1 MKVVLIS
8 GSPRPEGNTV
18 QILRECAKTIEAEGV
33 EAEVVSLAGKNIRS
47 CVACGRCKELGRC
60 SIEDGANKIIDK
72 VRGAEGLILGSPVY
86 FGTARG
92 DIMSFAQRL
101 GYVSMGSGRFLAG
114 KAGGPVVVGRRG
126 GHTATFQEM
135 LMLFSI
141 CGMYIVGSDYWNI
154 VFGRSEGEAMNDRE
168 GLATAR
174 LFAANTARLIK
185 KINA

>member
-1 MKVVLIS
+1 MKVVLVS
-8 GSPRPEGNTV
+8 GSPRPAGNTM
-18 QILRECAKTIEAEGV
+18 QILRECANAIEAEGL
-33 EAEVVSLAGKNIRS
+33 EAEVASLAGKNIRS
-47 CVACGRCKELGRC
+47 CVACGKCKELGRC
-60 SIEDGANKIIDK
+60 SIEDGANEIIEKI
-72 VRGAEGLILGSPVY
+72 RGAEGLILGSPVY

-92 DIMSFAQRL
+92 DIMSFVQRL
-101 GYVSMGSGRFLAG
+101 GYVSLANGRFLAG

-135 LMLFSI
+135 LMIFSI
-141 CGMYIVGSDYWNI
+141 CGMHVVGSDYWSI
-154 VFGRSEGEAMNDRE
+154 VFGRAEGEAMNDRE